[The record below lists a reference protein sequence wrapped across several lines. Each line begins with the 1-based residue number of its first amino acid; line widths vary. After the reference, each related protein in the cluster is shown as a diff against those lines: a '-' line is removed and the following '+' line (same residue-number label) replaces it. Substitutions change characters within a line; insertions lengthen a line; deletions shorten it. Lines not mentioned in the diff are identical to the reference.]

1 MIFLPMPRVGLIGY
15 NIGSANLF
23 SRATRNIKRHLRARA
38 AVARDKIP
46 SPTKSEISQTAP
58 MNSLAAR
65 NRHYLIGPSVLLTIA
80 VCGLF
85 YVKWLPYYNRAF
97 VAASHHAIGSSIL
110 MGTAAAPPSASW
122 NAALSYAFAYG
133 KAIWQAMVLGLL
145 LGSAVQALIPSRWI
159 LRALGKGGFGSVMT
173 GAVMSLPGMM
183 CTCCAA
189 PVVAGLRACR
199 AAPGSAIAFWLGN
212 TLLNPAT
219 LVFIGFVLGWQWMGL
234 RLVLGL
240 ALVLGVGYLVD
251 RIATDQ
257 EAGAT
262 QDAIDEIEANEDTGV
277 MFIRW
282 IRILARMSARLIPE
296 YIVLVLFMGAA
307 RAWLFPHI
315 GPNIDASLPWILAFA
330 VAGALFVIPTAG
342 EVPIIQAMLSLGM
355 ASAPAAALLLTLP
368 PISVPSL
375 AMLGRF
381 FPPRILALTGACVVA
396 CGVVAGLIAMV
407 AGL

>member
-1 MIFLPMPRVGLIGY
+1 MGSLRIARYGIGESNYLAERHAILNDIRPRPSSPLAIKFLAAR
-15 NIGSANLF
+15 NHTF
-23 SRATRNIKRHLRARA
+23 SK
-38 AVARDKIP
+38 
-46 SPTKSEISQTAP
+46 SPQ
-58 MNSLAAR
+58 MNSLAVK
-65 NRHYLIGPSVLLTIA
+65 NRHYLAGPAVLLTIA

-97 VAASHHAIGSSIL
+97 VAASHHAIGNSIL
-110 MGTAAAPPSASW
+110 MGTAKAPPPASW
-122 NAALSYAFAYG
+122 NAALSYALAYG

-145 LGSAVQALIPSRWI
+145 LGSAVQALIPARWV

-199 AAPGSAIAFWLGN
+199 AAPGAAISFWLGN
-212 TLLNPAT
+212 SLLNPAT

-234 RLVLGL
+234 RLALGL
-240 ALVLGVGYLVD
+240 ALVLGIGYLVD
-251 RIATDQ
+251 RIATPQ
-257 EAGAT
+257 EAGEA
-262 QDAIDEIEANEDTGV
+262 QQVLDQNRIEADDDTSG
-277 MFIRW
+277 MFVRW
-282 IRILARMSARLIPE
+282 LKILTRMSARLIPE
-296 YIVLVLFMGAA
+296 YVVLVLLMGAA

-315 GPNIDASLPWILAFA
+315 GPGIDASLPWILAFA

-355 ASAPAAALLLTLP
+355 ATAPAAALLLTLP

-375 AMLGRF
+375 AMLGRS
-381 FPPRILALTGACVVA
+381 FPPRILALTGACVVVG
-396 CGVVAGLIAMV
+396 GVVAGLIAMA